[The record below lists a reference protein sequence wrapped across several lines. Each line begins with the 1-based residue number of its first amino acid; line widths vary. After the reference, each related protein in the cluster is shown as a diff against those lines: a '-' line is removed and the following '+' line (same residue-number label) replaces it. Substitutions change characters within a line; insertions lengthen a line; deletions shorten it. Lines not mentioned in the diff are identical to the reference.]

1 MKLMWVIVLSFLHQ
15 NLFCQAR
22 LGSSVAEL
30 KKEFSD
36 KSFELV
42 SGYDSEKDYYIRI
55 WTDIATV
62 YYYFEEDL
70 LCNLVFITPDDNGKL
85 NYYVEDYNKSYVII
99 NNREWK
105 MYNETGIASIKLV
118 YPEEKGDK
126 PYFVWTPND

>member
-1 MKLMWVIVLSFLHQ
+1 MWVIVLSFFHQ
-15 NLFCQAR
+15 SLFCQAR

-42 SGYDSEKDYYIRI
+42 SGYDAEKDYYIRI

-62 YYYFEEDL
+62 YYYFDEDL

-99 NNREWK
+99 NNLEWK
-105 MYNETGIASIKLV
+105 MYNETGIANIKLV
-118 YPEEKGDK
+118 YPEKKGDK